1 MKKLI
6 TRWVTVFLVI
16 FLPVFSFGIFG
27 PTEVFF
33 ANYHTFGVLFS
44 DFGVW
49 FLVMGIGATLLLSF
63 VIVLLPERVR
73 NIFLLT
79 LWAISIAG
87 YIQTMFL
94 NRNIDQIG
102 ATSEGYQPE
111 LRTILLNAGIWII
124 ILLAAVG
131 ICWIAKKHAQK
142 IVVLSSCALILM
154 QAVAYVFL
162 IVTAEEDA
170 FHYEEGEI
178 ALDGS
183 QQYEVSPNKNV
194 IVFVLDNISNVAYAY
209 SRLTYPE
216 MDTIMKDF
224 TYYTNADSNYYGT
237 FPSLCHIMTGYE
249 YDPSVT
255 VNQWTYDA
263 WKNEDTTSF
272 YEKLH
277 ESNYQVHVYTNLEE
291 SQLLVGT
298 NGVQMLG
305 GEVDNLLETT
315 SEVDV
320 NHRML
325 WQSLLQMSAYRFM
338 PEVLKPQF
346 DIPNSQYAN
355 LVTYKDNV
363 VNAVNPLYYS
373 DLTAKGLTRSD
384 TEDNYLI
391 FQYLNGIHELINDE
405 NCELVS
411 VDDYQQTMAG
421 IWKLLDEY
429 FNQLKE
435 CGVYD
440 DATIIVTSDHGTQF
454 YGQNIFFIKKAGE
467 VNDALQE
474 SNAPIT
480 LQELLPTLAQE
491 TGIYEESM
499 GKTIWDYSENEART
513 RTLGM
518 RYEDATRANVP
529 RFDGVTTSTYNT
541 FQVYTYTGNLD
552 CYWEQYY
559 AEKYELIPVKDS
571 FY

>member
-1 MKKLI
+1 M
-6 TRWVTVFLVI
+6 TRWIPVFCVI

-49 FLVMGIGATLLLSF
+49 FLLIGIGAALLLSF
-63 VIVLLPERVR
+63 VIVLLPEK
-73 NIFLLT
+73 IGKILLLI

-102 ATSEGYQPE
+102 ATSEGYRPDRQTV
-111 LRTILLNAGIWII
+111 LVNAGIWIL
-124 ILLAAVG
+124 ILLAAVV
-131 ICWIAKKHAQK
+131 ICLAAKKQAKK
-142 IVVLSSCALILM
+142 IVVLSSCALILV
-154 QAVAYVFL
+154 QVVAYVFL
-162 IVTAEEDA
+162 LVTAEKDA
-170 FHYEEGEI
+170 FHYEEGEV

-249 YDPSVT
+249 YDPSIT

-277 ESNYQVHVYTNLEE
+277 ENGYQVHAYTNLEE
-291 SQLLVGT
+291 PQLLVGT
-298 NGVQMLG
+298 NGVQMLA
-305 GEVDNLLETT
+305 GEVDNLLE
-315 SEVDV
+315 SSAEVDV
-320 NHRML
+320 NHRLL
-325 WQSLLQMSAYRFM
+325 WKSLLQMSAYRFM
-338 PEVLKPQF
+338 PELLKPQF

-355 LVTYKDNV
+355 LVTHKDNV
-363 VNAVNPLYYS
+363 VNAVNAWYYS
-373 DLTAKGLTRSD
+373 DLTAKGLTCAD
-384 TEDNYLI
+384 TKDNYLI

-405 NCELVS
+405 NCELVL
-411 VDDYQQTMAG
+411 VEDYQQTMAG
-421 IWKLLDEY
+421 IWKLLEEY
-429 FNQLKE
+429 MNQLKA

-440 DATIIVTSDHGTQF
+440 DATIVVTSDHGTQF

-467 VNDALQE
+467 VHDALQE
-474 SNAPIT
+474 TNAPIT
-480 LQELLPTLAQE
+480 LQELLPTIAEE

-518 RYEDATRANVP
+518 RYEDATRADVP

-552 CYWEQYY
+552 CYWDQYY

-571 FY
+571 YY